1 MSDTI
6 PSPCRSIQPSFSLR
20 TSLSLTSIQSI
31 QGGGDKRLNPL
42 VASAGEARKIEGGR
56 TNSPTRRPRAPD
68 NRRVIGGY
76 PKHYHW

>member
-1 MSDTI
+1 MGNSSSR
-6 PSPCRSIQPSFSLR
+6 PLNPRVSQEMYL
-20 TSLSLTSIQSI
+20 
-31 QGGGDKRLNPL
+31 GGGHKRLNPL

-56 TNSPTRRPRAPD
+56 TNSPTRRSRAPD